1 MTTATIIVLLLAAGG
16 AIAVRLERYL
26 QILQQEH
33 YEAARLRVWQ
43 SLHRRD
49 QFDGVLAGLVMTG
62 IAVQLWGA
70 IDDGVGLVF
79 AAAGAIGIGWLA
91 SRVLRR
97 ESVKPLVWTP
107 RARRLAGVAAAL
119 ATLLLAATA
128 IVPVGAL
135 RPLAITVV
143 AAATLI
149 EMSWLLQLANWL
161 LRPFQRWETQ
171 RFVRAAQQRL
181 ADASPLVVGVSGS
194 FGKTTTKGC
203 LAALLSPLGPACPT
217 PASFNS
223 YLGIVRA
230 INEGLLPK
238 HRSFIAELGAYRVGD
253 IAELCELV
261 QPTVGVLASLGPAHL
276 ERFGSMEAIAQA
288 EGEVAEALP
297 ADGLFVTRADDPL
310 CVAVARDRAQCPTVL
325 VSPEPHPE
333 ADLWAE
339 DVQIDHGGTTMTVH
353 RREQDETFQITS
365 PLLGE
370 ANVGNVLLAVAVAL
384 HLGVTPGQL
393 SRAAKRIEIPAHRLQ
408 PIVNAA
414 AGVVVIDDS
423 YNSNPV
429 GAAAALGILG
439 AYPAERR
446 ILVTPGMVEL
456 GPEEEPENIELGR
469 RAADVVDLALLVGRR
484 GRMVEQ
490 GMLEAG
496 FDPTGVLAFDEG
508 PEAHAALQQLT
519 RRGDVILFENDLP
532 DVYV

>member
-1 MTTATIIVLLLAAGG
+1 MTTATIIVLLVAAAG
-16 AIAVRLERYL
+16 AIGVRLERYL

-33 YEAARLRVWQ
+33 YEAARLRVWEG
-43 SLHRRD
+43 LHRRE

-62 IAVQLWGA
+62 IAVQLWGQ
-70 IDDGVGLVF
+70 IDDGVGLAF
-79 AAAGAIGIGWLA
+79 ATAGAIGIGVLA
-91 SRVLRR
+91 ARLFRR

-107 RARRLAGVAAAL
+107 RARRLAGVAGAVALLALLAAAL
-119 ATLLLAATA
+119 APL
-128 IVPVGAL
+128 GAL
-135 RPLAITVV
+135 RPLALTVV
-143 AAATLI
+143 AAGLMI
-149 EMSWLLQLANWL
+149 GMSWVLQLANWL

-181 ADASPLVVGVSGS
+181 TETAPLVVGVSGS

-238 HRSFIAELGAYRVGD
+238 HRSFIAELGAYRIGD

-261 QPTVGVLASLGPAHL
+261 HPTVGVLASLGPAHL

-297 ADGLFVTRADDPL
+297 KDGLFVTRADDPL
-310 CVAVARDRAQCPTVL
+310 CVAVARDRARCATVL
-325 VSPEPHPE
+325 VSPAPHPE

-339 DVQIDHGGTTMTVH
+339 DVEIDHAGTTMTVH
-353 RREQDETFQITS
+353 RRENDETFQLTS

-393 SRAAKRIEIPAHRLQ
+393 GRAAKRIEIPDHRLQ

-439 AYPAERR
+439 AYPGERR

-469 RAADVVDLALLVGRR
+469 RAAEVVDLALLVGKR
-484 GRMVEQ
+484 GRMIEQ

-496 FDPTGVLAFDEG
+496 FDPTGIMVFDEG
-508 PEAHAALQQLT
+508 PEAHTALQQLT